1 MLKAVGLD
9 RRADVVFLAHFE
21 VFTEVLVTA
30 PPVQV
35 DHAETFIAPDLME
48 VRVPYVVLDAIG
60 WESPVTVQSAVSLV
74 ALADSVAPV
83 VDHSLL
89 LVLHHGVEEEAAP
102 QMEDDHT
109 PKETHAVLS
118 VEWLSFPVDVSKR
131 IFEEACNVLERSPS
145 LGVVTRFLRVVH
157 ELEEVA
163 IGVLGQSSIK
173 TSGKCPHVSQ
183 CSTEPLV

>member
-1 MLKAVGLD
+1 MGEARQG
-9 RRADVVFLAHFE
+9 RFDVVLLAHLE
-21 VFTEVLVTA
+21 VLAEVLVTA
-30 PPVQV
+30 PPVEM
-35 DHAETFIAPDLME
+35 DHAEALVTAHLME
-48 VRVPYVVLDAIG
+48 VGVSHVVLDAIG

-89 LVLHHGVEEEAAP
+89 LVLDHGVEEEAAP
-102 QMEDDHT
+102 QVEDDHT
-109 PKETHAVLS
+109 PKETHTVLS
-118 VEWLSFPVDVSKR
+118 VEWLSFPVYVSKR

-157 ELEEVA
+157 ELEEVT

-173 TSGKCPHVSQ
+173 TSGTCPQVSQ
-183 CSTEPLV
+183 RSTESLV

>member
-1 MLKAVGLD
+1 MGETGQGRL
-9 RRADVVFLAHFE
+9 DVVLLAHLE
-21 VFTEVLVTA
+21 VLAEVLVTA
-30 PPVQV
+30 PPVEM
-35 DHAETFIAPDLME
+35 DHAEALVTAHLME
-48 VRVPYVVLDAIG
+48 VGVSHVVLDAIG
-60 WESPVTVQSAVSLV
+60 WESPVAVQSAVSLV

-89 LVLHHGVEEEAAP
+89 LVLDHGVEEEAAP
-102 QMEDDHT
+102 QVEDDHT
-109 PKETHAVLS
+109 PKETHTVLS
-118 VEWLSFPVDVSKR
+118 VEWLSFPVYVSKR

-173 TSGKCPHVSQ
+173 TSGTCPQVSQ
-183 CSTEPLV
+183 RSTESLV

>member
-1 MLKAVGLD
+1 MGETGQGRL
-9 RRADVVFLAHFE
+9 DVVLLAHLE
-21 VFTEVLVTA
+21 VLAEVLVTA
-30 PPVQV
+30 PPVEM
-35 DHAETFIAPDLME
+35 DHAEALVTAHLME
-48 VRVPYVVLDAIG
+48 VGVSHVVLDAIG

-74 ALADSVAPV
+74 ALANSVAPV

-102 QMEDDHT
+102 QVEDDHT
-109 PKETHAVLS
+109 PKETHTVLS
-118 VEWLSFPVDVSKR
+118 VEWLSLPVDVSKR

-173 TSGKCPHVSQ
+173 TSGTCPQVSQ
-183 CSTEPLV
+183 RSTESLV